1 MPIGSV
7 VLRQPKQEYNKNDW
21 RRSFQ
26 NRMSL
31 WEKKSNEAQTTSE
44 NQPQRP
50 HSETVVDQVSVIIS
64 LVSFGKSNLDQLS
77 FQFYSINIVKY
88 RRRKLKFLLLFY
100 CNIKY
105 FRPCILHTGHQEHQ
119 EYNFFMFN
127 EDSI

>member
-88 RRRKLKFLLLFY
+88 RRRKLKFLLLG
-100 CNIKY
+100 
-105 FRPCILHTGHQEHQ
+105 ILL
-119 EYNFFMFN
+119 
-127 EDSI
+127 